1 MRDPDHMRLSPAESR
16 NHFASI
22 YDSFDERVRV
32 VSRFLKEGLD
42 RNERCVYLDA
52 DSEISAITSSLHRLG
67 ISIDLID
74 PTGLRPDRLLH
85 RFQAELDKSIAAGFG
100 GMRWAAD
107 MGWIVRL
114 EAPEQSLLECEVV
127 VDGFA
132 HSHPV
137 TYLCMFSRENFLNQI
152 VSGVLRTHP
161 ALILAGEIYEFNPY
175 YEPGDLPL
183 ASNGARRA
191 EWALK
196 QVVDLQEL
204 KRALGHM
211 HTHELFLHRLSHELK
226 TPMTTILGWCNLID
240 ARKVSPD
247 QLAQAID
254 AIKRNADLQNRL
266 IEELMD
272 ASRLASGK
280 LTLNRRPVRLAHL
293 LLDFIESFAPVFQ
306 SKKVD
311 LTCGFDVSPMTISV
325 DPIRLQQIVGNL
337 LTNALKFTPP
347 EGRVSVDLA
356 SDNSEAVITIR
367 DTGTGIRSELL
378 PRIFDRFAQSESS
391 KALGGLGLGLSI
403 VRDLVTLHGGTV
415 KIESPGEGRG
425 TMVRIGLP
433 VDQSADLDMPNQ
445 NAASIA

>member
-1 MRDPDHMRLSPAESR
+1 
-16 NHFASI
+16 
-22 YDSFDERVRV
+22 
-32 VSRFLKEGLD
+32 
-42 RNERCVYLDA
+42 
-52 DSEISAITSSLHRLG
+52 
-67 ISIDLID
+67 
-74 PTGLRPDRLLH
+74 
-85 RFQAELDKSIAAGFG
+85 
-100 GMRWAAD
+100 
-107 MGWIVRL
+107 
-114 EAPEQSLLECEVV
+114 
-127 VDGFA
+127 
-132 HSHPV
+132 
-137 TYLCMFSRENFLNQI
+137 
-152 VSGVLRTHP
+152 
-161 ALILAGEIYEFNPY
+161 
-175 YEPGDLPL
+175 
-183 ASNGARRA
+183 
-191 EWALK
+191 
-196 QVVDLQEL
+196 
-204 KRALGHM
+204 
-211 HTHELFLHRLSHELK
+211 
-226 TPMTTILGWCNLID
+226 
-240 ARKVSPD
+240 
-247 QLAQAID
+247 
-254 AIKRNADLQNRL
+254 
-266 IEELMD
+266 MD

-280 LTLNRRPVRLAHL
+280 LTLNRRPVRLPHL
-293 LLDFIESFAPVFQ
+293 LLDFIESFAPIFQ